1 MDLKDVDFT
10 HNVAATFR
18 TMQEHG
24 LLLTSVSPDGRPD
37 TMAIGIGHIGPGW
50 PGPCFVVYVRPSRY
64 TYECIEANGAFVV
77 SVPTDEMH
85 DAVWHCGSVSGRDND
100 KFADCGFTTT
110 PAATVGVP
118 LIDQCVMHYECRV
131 VGWTDIVEDGVE
143 DAVRSK
149 FYADGDYHRIYFG
162 QILRTVERT

>member
-1 MDLKDVDFT
+1 MELKEVDFT
-10 HNVAATFR
+10 HNLAANFG

-24 LLLTSVSPDGRPD
+24 LLLTSVGPEGKPN
-37 TMAIGIGHIGPGW
+37 TMAIGLGNIGGGW
-50 PGPCFVVYVRPSRY
+50 TGPCFIVYVRPSRY
-64 TYECIEANGAFVV
+64 TYECIEATGEFVV
-77 SVPTDEMH
+77 SVPTGDMH
-85 DAVWHCGSVSGRDND
+85 DAVWHCGSVSGRDHD

-131 VGWTDIVEDGVE
+131 SVRTNIIEEGLE

-149 FYADGDYHRIYFG
+149 FYANGDYHRVYFG
-162 QILRTVERT
+162 DILRTVARV